1 MSSDAE
7 DVFFEASEHEAAS
20 DAESTRTVD
29 RPWQQSNGAT
39 DENSPS
45 TPSAAETSRVDQTAP
60 AAIARAKHWNSSAKS
75 QTRHSLPS
83 LPPVPPIPRHIL
95 EAGGRPASVSSP
107 KAPIINS
114 APSRAPRRHSRE
126 AEIISSP
133 NIYVERPR
141 TSTGLYTRNDKQM
154 LSSRRTLHSRENGT
168 IGAEDSH
175 SESRLER
182 ARGKSLS
189 MINGRSHRRTTTQA
203 DARGDDR
210 EVDHAR
216 ARDGAGRKEDL
227 FLELAQ
233 DSEED
238 NARPP
243 SRNGRAASRLSQAA
257 KRKSLPADA
266 EIANLTSPGEQ
277 RPKSSGSAIHGR
289 VFSRPSALLSD
300 LQRRPGPHQSTPIR
314 DSFGAD
320 DSTSVSGR
328 SLSGRAQ
335 KYTTQPSRAYAT
347 PSLSGQRLKS
357 PDLPSYGRRRPSFG
371 TASVK
376 SRNTDHL
383 QNKDEEADSQDGS
396 LTAGSDRKRSLPE
409 SSAESQGAETVWD
422 ELDDL
427 KSRIKKLELTGK
439 LPTSSGAAISGESS
453 ERPRTATTAPTTI
466 NSSPKHERKM
476 TGSDAKSPS
485 ADSGGLPG
493 PNLANVH
500 PLLHSALAKAKS
512 LLQPSLYRMLEATA
526 SDSLQLAAMTGSAG
540 PQGTAFSAASIIN
553 GVTVS
558 DRHVRRKADN
568 MCRNLTDLTLAL
580 CDGKHE
586 NTMAVA
592 ASSPLTAHSVQ
603 PSPTIRNSRSSLGP
617 GENIQ
622 RNNSRPVSRL
632 EARRT
637 SILGISAG
645 QSVSGSPRESD
656 ELSNASEQEGTPTHV
671 RATPQEL
678 RRISRSNSRLLGVR
692 SNRYGETSAD
702 EEPTVR
708 PPSRAMTD
716 AGSNFRNRLS
726 GQHQSPGQ
734 SGTSPSLR
742 ESLIARRA
750 NAGAHDTNR
759 ELPRISSLNTDLA
772 RRRWT
777 KEVTPPVMEEEGDA
791 VSEYTPPSSHSRRRV
806 TSMGQFRERRTLGD
820 GVPSRTASLSSRR
833 HMAVE

>member
-1 MSSDAE
+1 MSSDVE

-20 DAESTRTVD
+20 DADSTRLVD
-29 RPWQQSNGAT
+29 RPWEQSNGA
-39 DENSPS
+39 DGENTPS
-45 TPSAAETSRVDQTAP
+45 TPSAAETSR
-60 AAIARAKHWNSSAKS
+60 
-75 QTRHSLPS
+75 
-83 LPPVPPIPRHIL
+83 
-95 EAGGRPASVSSP
+95 
-107 KAPIINS
+107 
-114 APSRAPRRHSRE
+114 
-126 AEIISSP
+126 
-133 NIYVERPR
+133 
-141 TSTGLYTRNDKQM
+141 
-154 LSSRRTLHSRENGT
+154 
-168 IGAEDSH
+168 
-175 SESRLER
+175 
-182 ARGKSLS
+182 
-189 MINGRSHRRTTTQA
+189 A

-210 EVDHAR
+210 VVDQELS
-216 ARDGAGRKEDL
+216 RDGNGRKEDL

-233 DSEED
+233 DSDE
-238 NARPP
+238 NNGRPP
-243 SRNGRAASRLSQAA
+243 SRHERAASRLSQAA
-257 KRKSLPADA
+257 KRRSLPADA
-266 EIANLTSPGEQ
+266 EIANVTSSGEH
-277 RPKSSGSAIHGR
+277 RPRSSGSAIHGR
-289 VFSRPSALLSD
+289 AFSRPSALPSD
-300 LQRRPGPHQSTPIR
+300 LQRQPGPHQTTPIR
-314 DSFGAD
+314 DSVRAD
-320 DSTSVSGR
+320 DSVSVSCR

-335 KYTTQPSRAYAT
+335 KYTMQPSRAYAT

-376 SRNTDHL
+376 SRTTEL
-383 QNKDEEADSQDGS
+383 TQTKDGEADSQDGS
-396 LTAGSDRKRSLPE
+396 LTAGSERKHSLPE

-427 KSRIKKLELTGK
+427 KSRIKKLELTE
-439 LPTSSGAAISGESS
+439 LS
-453 ERPRTATTAPTTI
+453 
-466 NSSPKHERKM
+466 
-476 TGSDAKSPS
+476 
-485 ADSGGLPG
+485 G

-558 DRHVRRKADN
+558 DRHVRRKADA

-586 NTMAVA
+586 STVA

-603 PSPTIRNSRSSLGP
+603 PSPTIRNSRSSIGP
-617 GENIQ
+617 GENVN

-645 QSVSGSPRESD
+645 QSVSGSPRESTD
-656 ELSNASEQEGTPTHV
+656 DLSNASEQEGTPKHV
-671 RATPQEL
+671 RAPPQEL

-702 EEPTVR
+702 EDPTVR

-734 SGTSPSLR
+734 CGTSPSLR

-750 NAGAHDTNR
+750 NAGAHDANR
-759 ELPRISSLNTDLA
+759 ELPRVSSLNTDLA

-791 VSEYTPPSSHSRRRV
+791 ASEYTPPSSHSRRRV

>member
-1 MSSDAE
+1 MSSDVE

-20 DAESTRTVD
+20 DADSTRLVD
-29 RPWQQSNGAT
+29 RPWEQSNGA
-39 DENSPS
+39 DGENTPS
-45 TPSAAETSRVDQTAP
+45 TPSAAETSR
-60 AAIARAKHWNSSAKS
+60 
-75 QTRHSLPS
+75 
-83 LPPVPPIPRHIL
+83 
-95 EAGGRPASVSSP
+95 
-107 KAPIINS
+107 
-114 APSRAPRRHSRE
+114 
-126 AEIISSP
+126 
-133 NIYVERPR
+133 
-141 TSTGLYTRNDKQM
+141 
-154 LSSRRTLHSRENGT
+154 
-168 IGAEDSH
+168 
-175 SESRLER
+175 
-182 ARGKSLS
+182 
-189 MINGRSHRRTTTQA
+189 A

-210 EVDHAR
+210 VVDQELS
-216 ARDGAGRKEDL
+216 RDGNGRKEDL

-233 DSEED
+233 DSDE
-238 NARPP
+238 NNGRPP
-243 SRNGRAASRLSQAA
+243 SRHERAASRLSQAA
-257 KRKSLPADA
+257 KRRSLPADA
-266 EIANLTSPGEQ
+266 EIANVTSSGEH
-277 RPKSSGSAIHGR
+277 RPRSSGSAIHGR
-289 VFSRPSALLSD
+289 AFSRPSALPSD
-300 LQRRPGPHQSTPIR
+300 LQRQPGPHQTTPIR
-314 DSFGAD
+314 DSVRAD
-320 DSTSVSGR
+320 DSVSVSGR

-335 KYTTQPSRAYAT
+335 KYTMQPSRAYAT

-376 SRNTDHL
+376 SRTTEL
-383 QNKDEEADSQDGS
+383 TQTKDGEADSQDGS
-396 LTAGSDRKRSLPE
+396 LTAGSERKHSLPE

-427 KSRIKKLELTGK
+427 KSRIKKLELTE
-439 LPTSSGAAISGESS
+439 LS
-453 ERPRTATTAPTTI
+453 
-466 NSSPKHERKM
+466 
-476 TGSDAKSPS
+476 
-485 ADSGGLPG
+485 G

-558 DRHVRRKADN
+558 DRHVRRKADA

-586 NTMAVA
+586 STVA

-603 PSPTIRNSRSSLGP
+603 PSPTIRNSRSSIGP
-617 GENIQ
+617 GENVN

-645 QSVSGSPRESD
+645 QSVSGSPRESTD
-656 ELSNASEQEGTPTHV
+656 DLSNASEQEGTPTHV
-671 RATPQEL
+671 RAPPQEL

-702 EEPTVR
+702 EDPTVR

-734 SGTSPSLR
+734 CGTSPSLR

-750 NAGAHDTNR
+750 NAGAHDANR
-759 ELPRISSLNTDLA
+759 ELPRVSSLNTDLA

-791 VSEYTPPSSHSRRRV
+791 ASEYTPPSSHSRRRV

-820 GVPSRTASLSSRR
+820 DVPSRTASLSSRR

>member
-1 MSSDAE
+1 MSSDVE

-20 DAESTRTVD
+20 DADTTRLVD
-29 RPWQQSNGAT
+29 RPWEQSNGA
-39 DENSPS
+39 DGENTPS
-45 TPSAAETSRVDQTAP
+45 TPSAAETSRVDQAAP
-60 AAIARAKHWNSSAKS
+60 AIARAKHWNSSAKS
-75 QTRHSLPS
+75 QTRHSLPA

-107 KAPIINS
+107 KALILDS
-114 APSRAPRRHSRE
+114 APSRPARRHSRE
-126 AEIISSP
+126 AEIISTP
-133 NIYVERPR
+133 DIYVERPR
-141 TSTGLYTRNDKQM
+141 TSTGLYSRNDKQM

-168 IGAEDSH
+168 IGAEDTH
-175 SESRLER
+175 GESRLER

-189 MINGRSHRRTTTQA
+189 VINGRSHRRTTTQA

-210 EVDHAR
+210 EVDQDR
-216 ARDGAGRKEDL
+216 SRDGNGRKEDL

-233 DSEED
+233 DSD
-238 NARPP
+238 KTNARPP
-243 SRNGRAASRLSQAA
+243 SRHERAASRLSQAA
-257 KRKSLPADA
+257 KRRSLPADA
-266 EIANLTSPGEQ
+266 AVANLTSSGET

-289 VFSRPSALLSD
+289 AFSRPSALPSD
-300 LQRRPGPHQSTPIR
+300 LQRQPGPHQSTPIR
-314 DSFGAD
+314 DSVRAD
-320 DSTSVSGR
+320 DSVSVSGR

-335 KYTTQPSRAYAT
+335 KYTMQPSRAYAT
-347 PSLSGQRLKS
+347 PSLSGQRLRS

-376 SRNTDHL
+376 SRTTEL
-383 QNKDEEADSQDGS
+383 TQTKDGEADSQDGS
-396 LTAGSDRKRSLPE
+396 LTAGSERKHSLPE

-466 NSSPKHERKM
+466 TSSPKHDRKM
-476 TGSDAKSPS
+476 TGSYTKSPYTELS
-485 ADSGGLPG
+485 G

-558 DRHVRRKADN
+558 DRHVRRKADA

-586 NTMAVA
+586 STVA
-592 ASSPLTAHSVQ
+592 ASSPLTAHSAQ
-603 PSPTIRNSRSSLGP
+603 PSPTIRNSRSSIGP

-622 RNNSRPVSRL
+622 RNSSRPVSRL

-645 QSVSGSPRESD
+645 QSVSGSPRESTD
-656 ELSNASEQEGTPTHV
+656 DLSNASEQEGTPTHV
-671 RATPQEL
+671 RAPPQEL

-692 SNRYGETSAD
+692 SHRYGETSAD
-702 EEPTVR
+702 EDPTVR

-750 NAGAHDTNR
+750 NAGAHDANR
-759 ELPRISSLNTDLA
+759 ELPRVSSLNTDLA

-791 VSEYTPPSSHSRRRV
+791 VSEYTPPSSHPRRRV
-806 TSMGQFRERRTLGD
+806 TSMGQSRERRTLGD

>member
-1 MSSDAE
+1 MSSDVE

-20 DAESTRTVD
+20 DTDSTRLVD
-29 RPWQQSNGAT
+29 RPWQQSNGA
-39 DENSPS
+39 DGENTPS
-45 TPSAAETSRVDQTAP
+45 TTSAAETSR
-60 AAIARAKHWNSSAKS
+60 
-75 QTRHSLPS
+75 
-83 LPPVPPIPRHIL
+83 
-95 EAGGRPASVSSP
+95 
-107 KAPIINS
+107 
-114 APSRAPRRHSRE
+114 
-126 AEIISSP
+126 
-133 NIYVERPR
+133 
-141 TSTGLYTRNDKQM
+141 
-154 LSSRRTLHSRENGT
+154 
-168 IGAEDSH
+168 
-175 SESRLER
+175 
-182 ARGKSLS
+182 
-189 MINGRSHRRTTTQA
+189 A

-210 EVDHAR
+210 EVDQER
-216 ARDGAGRKEDL
+216 SRDVNARKEDL

-233 DSEED
+233 DSDETS
-238 NARPP
+238 ARPP
-243 SRNGRAASRLSQAA
+243 SRHERAASRLSQAA
-257 KRKSLPADA
+257 KRRSLPADA
-266 EIANLTSPGEQ
+266 EIADLTSSGEH
-277 RPKSSGSAIHGR
+277 RPKSRGSAFHGR
-289 VFSRPSALLSD
+289 AFSRPSALPSD
-300 LQRRPGPHQSTPIR
+300 LQRQPGPQQNMPIR
-314 DSFGAD
+314 DSIRAD
-320 DSTSVSGR
+320 DSVSVSGR

-335 KYTTQPSRAYAT
+335 KYTMQSSRAYAT
-347 PSLSGQRLKS
+347 PSLSDQRLKS

-376 SRNTDHL
+376 SRTTEL
-383 QNKDEEADSQDGS
+383 TQTKDGEADSQDGS
-396 LTAGSDRKRSLPE
+396 LTAGFERKHSLPE

-427 KSRIKKLELTGK
+427 KSRIKKLELTE
-439 LPTSSGAAISGESS
+439 LA
-453 ERPRTATTAPTTI
+453 
-466 NSSPKHERKM
+466 
-476 TGSDAKSPS
+476 
-485 ADSGGLPG
+485 G

-558 DRHVRRKADN
+558 DRHVRRKADA

-586 NTMAVA
+586 NTVA

-603 PSPTIRNSRSSLGP
+603 PSPTIRNSRSSIGP
-617 GENIQ
+617 GENIH

-645 QSVSGSPRESD
+645 QSVSGSPREITD
-656 ELSNASEQEGTPTHV
+656 DLSNASEQEGTPTHV
-671 RATPQEL
+671 RAPPQEL

-692 SNRYGETSAD
+692 SSRYGETSTD
-702 EEPTVR
+702 EDPTVR

-750 NAGAHDTNR
+750 NAGAHDANR
-759 ELPRISSLNTDLA
+759 ELPRVSSLNTDLA

>member
-1 MSSDAE
+1 
-7 DVFFEASEHEAAS
+7 
-20 DAESTRTVD
+20 
-29 RPWQQSNGAT
+29 
-39 DENSPS
+39 
-45 TPSAAETSRVDQTAP
+45 
-60 AAIARAKHWNSSAKS
+60 
-75 QTRHSLPS
+75 
-83 LPPVPPIPRHIL
+83 
-95 EAGGRPASVSSP
+95 
-107 KAPIINS
+107 
-114 APSRAPRRHSRE
+114 
-126 AEIISSP
+126 
-133 NIYVERPR
+133 
-141 TSTGLYTRNDKQM
+141 
-154 LSSRRTLHSRENGT
+154 
-168 IGAEDSH
+168 
-175 SESRLER
+175 
-182 ARGKSLS
+182 
-189 MINGRSHRRTTTQA
+189 A

-210 EVDHAR
+210 ELDQDR
-216 ARDGAGRKEDL
+216 SRDGNGRKEDL

-233 DSEED
+233 DSD
-238 NARPP
+238 QTNARPP
-243 SRNGRAASRLSQAA
+243 SRHERAASRLSQAA
-257 KRKSLPADA
+257 KRRSLPADA
-266 EIANLTSPGEQ
+266 EIANLTSSGEQ

-289 VFSRPSALLSD
+289 AFSRPSALPSD
-300 LQRRPGPHQSTPIR
+300 LQRQLGPHQSTPIR
-314 DSFGAD
+314 DSVRAD
-320 DSTSVSGR
+320 DSVSVSGR

-335 KYTTQPSRAYAT
+335 KYTMQPSRAYAT

-376 SRNTDHL
+376 SRTTDL
-383 QNKDEEADSQDGS
+383 TQTKDGEADSQDGS
-396 LTAGSDRKRSLPE
+396 LTAGSERKHSLPE

-466 NSSPKHERKM
+466 TSSPKHDRKM
-476 TGSDAKSPS
+476 TGSDTKSPS
-485 ADSGGLPG
+485 GELSG

-500 PLLHSALAKAKS
+500 PLLHSALAKAKT

-558 DRHVRRKADN
+558 DRHVRRKADA

-586 NTMAVA
+586 STVA

-603 PSPTIRNSRSSLGP
+603 PSPTIRNSRSSIGP
-617 GENIQ
+617 GENIT

-637 SILGISAG
+637 SILGMSAG
-645 QSVSGSPRESD
+645 QSVSGSPRESTD
-656 ELSNASEQEGTPTHV
+656 DLSNASEQEGTPTHV
-671 RATPQEL
+671 RAPPQEL

-692 SNRYGETSAD
+692 SNRYGESSAD
-702 EEPTVR
+702 EDPTVR

-750 NAGAHDTNR
+750 NAGAHDANR
-759 ELPRISSLNTDLA
+759 ELPRVSSLNTDLA

>member
-1 MSSDAE
+1 MSSDVE

-20 DAESTRTVD
+20 DTDSTRLVD
-29 RPWQQSNGAT
+29 RPWQQSNGA
-39 DENSPS
+39 DGENTPS
-45 TPSAAETSRVDQTAP
+45 TPSAAETSR
-60 AAIARAKHWNSSAKS
+60 
-75 QTRHSLPS
+75 
-83 LPPVPPIPRHIL
+83 
-95 EAGGRPASVSSP
+95 
-107 KAPIINS
+107 
-114 APSRAPRRHSRE
+114 
-126 AEIISSP
+126 
-133 NIYVERPR
+133 
-141 TSTGLYTRNDKQM
+141 
-154 LSSRRTLHSRENGT
+154 
-168 IGAEDSH
+168 
-175 SESRLER
+175 
-182 ARGKSLS
+182 
-189 MINGRSHRRTTTQA
+189 A

-210 EVDHAR
+210 EVDQER
-216 ARDGAGRKEDL
+216 SRDVNARKEDL

-233 DSEED
+233 DSDETS
-238 NARPP
+238 ARPP
-243 SRNGRAASRLSQAA
+243 SRHERAASRLSQAA
-257 KRKSLPADA
+257 KRRSLPADA
-266 EIANLTSPGEQ
+266 EIADLTSSGEH
-277 RPKSSGSAIHGR
+277 RPKSRGSAFHGR
-289 VFSRPSALLSD
+289 AFSRPSALPSD
-300 LQRRPGPHQSTPIR
+300 LQRQPGPQQNMPIR
-314 DSFGAD
+314 DSIRAD
-320 DSTSVSGR
+320 DSVSVSGR

-335 KYTTQPSRAYAT
+335 KYTMQSSRAYAT
-347 PSLSGQRLKS
+347 PSLSDQRLKS

-376 SRNTDHL
+376 SRTTEL
-383 QNKDEEADSQDGS
+383 TQTKDGEADSQDGS
-396 LTAGSDRKRSLPE
+396 LTAGFERKHSLPE

-427 KSRIKKLELTGK
+427 KSRIKKLELTE
-439 LPTSSGAAISGESS
+439 LA
-453 ERPRTATTAPTTI
+453 
-466 NSSPKHERKM
+466 
-476 TGSDAKSPS
+476 
-485 ADSGGLPG
+485 G

-558 DRHVRRKADN
+558 DRHVRRKADA

-586 NTMAVA
+586 NTVA

-603 PSPTIRNSRSSLGP
+603 PSPTIRNSRSSIGP
-617 GENIQ
+617 DENIH

-645 QSVSGSPRESD
+645 QSVSGSPREITD
-656 ELSNASEQEGTPTHV
+656 DLSNASEQEGTPTHV
-671 RATPQEL
+671 RAPPQEL

-692 SNRYGETSAD
+692 SSRYGETSTD
-702 EEPTVR
+702 EDPTVR

-750 NAGAHDTNR
+750 NAGAHDANR
-759 ELPRISSLNTDLA
+759 ELPRVSSLNTDLA

>member
-1 MSSDAE
+1 
-7 DVFFEASEHEAAS
+7 
-20 DAESTRTVD
+20 
-29 RPWQQSNGAT
+29 SNGA
-39 DENSPS
+39 DGENTPS
-45 TPSAAETSRVDQTAP
+45 TPSAAETSR
-60 AAIARAKHWNSSAKS
+60 
-75 QTRHSLPS
+75 
-83 LPPVPPIPRHIL
+83 
-95 EAGGRPASVSSP
+95 
-107 KAPIINS
+107 
-114 APSRAPRRHSRE
+114 
-126 AEIISSP
+126 
-133 NIYVERPR
+133 
-141 TSTGLYTRNDKQM
+141 
-154 LSSRRTLHSRENGT
+154 
-168 IGAEDSH
+168 
-175 SESRLER
+175 
-182 ARGKSLS
+182 
-189 MINGRSHRRTTTQA
+189 A

-210 EVDHAR
+210 EVDQDR
-216 ARDGAGRKEDL
+216 SRDGNGRKEDL

-233 DSEED
+233 DSD
-238 NARPP
+238 KTNARPP
-243 SRNGRAASRLSQAA
+243 SRHERAASRLSQAA
-257 KRKSLPADA
+257 KRRSLPADA
-266 EIANLTSPGEQ
+266 AVANLTSSGET

-289 VFSRPSALLSD
+289 AFSRPSALPSD
-300 LQRRPGPHQSTPIR
+300 LQRQPGPHQSTPIR
-314 DSFGAD
+314 DSVRAD
-320 DSTSVSGR
+320 DSVSVSGR

-335 KYTTQPSRAYAT
+335 KYTMQPSRAYAT

-376 SRNTDHL
+376 SRTTEL
-383 QNKDEEADSQDGS
+383 TQTKDGEADSQDGS
-396 LTAGSDRKRSLPE
+396 LTAGSERKHSLPE

-427 KSRIKKLELTGK
+427 KSRIKKLELTE
-439 LPTSSGAAISGESS
+439 LS
-453 ERPRTATTAPTTI
+453 
-466 NSSPKHERKM
+466 
-476 TGSDAKSPS
+476 
-485 ADSGGLPG
+485 G

-558 DRHVRRKADN
+558 DRHVRRKADA

-586 NTMAVA
+586 STVA
-592 ASSPLTAHSVQ
+592 ASSPLTAHSAQ
-603 PSPTIRNSRSSLGP
+603 PSPTIRNSRSSIGP

-622 RNNSRPVSRL
+622 RNSSRPVSRL

-645 QSVSGSPRESD
+645 QSVSGSPRESTD
-656 ELSNASEQEGTPTHV
+656 DLSNASEQEGTPTHV
-671 RATPQEL
+671 RAPPQEL

-692 SNRYGETSAD
+692 SHRYGETSAD
-702 EEPTVR
+702 EDPTVR

-750 NAGAHDTNR
+750 NAGAHDANR
-759 ELPRISSLNTDLA
+759 ELPRVSSLNTDLA

-791 VSEYTPPSSHSRRRV
+791 VSEYTPPSSHPRRRV
-806 TSMGQFRERRTLGD
+806 TSMGQSRERRTLGD

>member
-1 MSSDAE
+1 MSSDVE

-20 DAESTRTVD
+20 DADLTRPVD
-29 RPWQQSNGAT
+29 RPWQQSNGA
-39 DENSPS
+39 DGENTPS
-45 TPSAAETSRVDQTAP
+45 TPSAAETSR
-60 AAIARAKHWNSSAKS
+60 
-75 QTRHSLPS
+75 
-83 LPPVPPIPRHIL
+83 
-95 EAGGRPASVSSP
+95 
-107 KAPIINS
+107 
-114 APSRAPRRHSRE
+114 
-126 AEIISSP
+126 
-133 NIYVERPR
+133 
-141 TSTGLYTRNDKQM
+141 
-154 LSSRRTLHSRENGT
+154 
-168 IGAEDSH
+168 
-175 SESRLER
+175 
-182 ARGKSLS
+182 
-189 MINGRSHRRTTTQA
+189 A
-203 DARGDDR
+203 DARGDDW
-210 EVDHAR
+210 EVDQDR
-216 ARDGAGRKEDL
+216 SRSGNGRKQDL

-233 DSEED
+233 DSDET

-243 SRNGRAASRLSQAA
+243 SRHERGASRLSQAA
-257 KRKSLPADA
+257 KRRSLPADA
-266 EIANLTSPGEQ
+266 DVANLTSSGEH
-277 RPKSSGSAIHGR
+277 RPKSSGSAFHGR
-289 VFSRPSALLSD
+289 AFSRPSALPSD
-300 LQRRPGPHQSTPIR
+300 LQRQPGPHQSTPIR
-314 DSFGAD
+314 DSVRAD
-320 DSTSVSGR
+320 DTVSVSGR

-335 KYTTQPSRAYAT
+335 KYTLQPSRAYAT

-376 SRNTDHL
+376 SRTTEL
-383 QNKDEEADSQDGS
+383 TQTKDGEADSQDGS
-396 LTAGSDRKRSLPE
+396 LTAGSERKHSLPE

-427 KSRIKKLELTGK
+427 KSRIKKLELTE
-439 LPTSSGAAISGESS
+439 LS
-453 ERPRTATTAPTTI
+453 
-466 NSSPKHERKM
+466 
-476 TGSDAKSPS
+476 
-485 ADSGGLPG
+485 G
-493 PNLANVH
+493 PNLTNVH

-558 DRHVRRKADN
+558 DRHVRRKADA

-586 NTMAVA
+586 NTVA

-603 PSPTIRNSRSSLGP
+603 PSPTIRNSRSSIGP
-617 GENIQ
+617 GENVN

-645 QSVSGSPRESD
+645 QSVSGSPRESTD
-656 ELSNASEQEGTPTHV
+656 DLSNASEQEGTPTHV
-671 RATPQEL
+671 RAPPQEL
-678 RRISRSNSRLLGVR
+678 RRISRSNSRLFGVR
-692 SNRYGETSAD
+692 SSRYGETSAD
-702 EEPTVR
+702 EDPTVR

-750 NAGAHDTNR
+750 NAGAHDANR
-759 ELPRISSLNTDLA
+759 ELPRVSSLNTNLA

-777 KEVTPPVMEEEGDA
+777 KEDTPPVMEEEGDA

>member
-1 MSSDAE
+1 MSSDVE

-20 DAESTRTVD
+20 DADSTRLVD
-29 RPWQQSNGAT
+29 RLWQQSNGA
-39 DENSPS
+39 DGENTPS
-45 TPSAAETSRVDQTAP
+45 TPSAAETSR
-60 AAIARAKHWNSSAKS
+60 
-75 QTRHSLPS
+75 
-83 LPPVPPIPRHIL
+83 
-95 EAGGRPASVSSP
+95 
-107 KAPIINS
+107 
-114 APSRAPRRHSRE
+114 
-126 AEIISSP
+126 
-133 NIYVERPR
+133 
-141 TSTGLYTRNDKQM
+141 
-154 LSSRRTLHSRENGT
+154 
-168 IGAEDSH
+168 
-175 SESRLER
+175 
-182 ARGKSLS
+182 
-189 MINGRSHRRTTTQA
+189 A

-210 EVDHAR
+210 EVDQNR
-216 ARDGAGRKEDL
+216 SRDGNARKEDL

-233 DSEED
+233 DSDETS
-238 NARPP
+238 ARPP
-243 SRNGRAASRLSQAA
+243 SRHERAASRLSQAA
-257 KRKSLPADA
+257 KRRSLPADA
-266 EIANLTSPGEQ
+266 EIADLTSSGEH
-277 RPKSSGSAIHGR
+277 RPKSRGSAFHGR
-289 VFSRPSALLSD
+289 AFSRPSAMPSD
-300 LQRRPGPHQSTPIR
+300 LQRQPGPQRNTPIR
-314 DSFGAD
+314 DSIRAD
-320 DSTSVSGR
+320 DSVSVSGR
-328 SLSGRAQ
+328 SLSGRAP
-335 KYTTQPSRAYAT
+335 KYTMQPSRAYAT
-347 PSLSGQRLKS
+347 PSSPDQRLKS

-376 SRNTDHL
+376 SRATEL
-383 QNKDEEADSQDGS
+383 TQTKDGEADSQDGS
-396 LTAGSDRKRSLPE
+396 LTAGSERKHSLPE

-466 NSSPKHERKM
+466 TSSPKHERKI
-476 TGSDAKSPS
+476 TGSDTKSPS
-485 ADSGGLPG
+485 AELAGS
-493 PNLANVH
+493 NLANVH

-558 DRHVRRKADN
+558 DRHVRRKADA

-586 NTMAVA
+586 NTVA

-603 PSPTIRNSRSSLGP
+603 PSPTIRNSRSSIGP
-617 GENIQ
+617 GENIHMI
-622 RNNSRPVSRL
+622 NSRPVSRL

-645 QSVSGSPRESD
+645 QSVSGSPRESTD
-656 ELSNASEQEGTPTHV
+656 DLSNASEQEGTPTHV
-671 RATPQEL
+671 RGPPQEL

-692 SNRYGETSAD
+692 SSRYGETSAD
-702 EEPTVR
+702 EDPTVR
-708 PPSRAMTD
+708 PPSRVMTD

-734 SGTSPSLR
+734 SGTTSSLR
-742 ESLIARRA
+742 ESWIARRA
-750 NAGAHDTNR
+750 NAGAHDANR
-759 ELPRISSLNTDLA
+759 ELPRASSLNTDLA

-806 TSMGQFRERRTLGD
+806 TSIGQFRERRTLGD

>member
-1 MSSDAE
+1 MSSDVE

-20 DAESTRTVD
+20 DADSTRLVD
-29 RPWQQSNGAT
+29 RPWQQSNGA
-39 DENSPS
+39 DGENTPS
-45 TPSAAETSRVDQTAP
+45 TPSAAETSR
-60 AAIARAKHWNSSAKS
+60 
-75 QTRHSLPS
+75 
-83 LPPVPPIPRHIL
+83 
-95 EAGGRPASVSSP
+95 
-107 KAPIINS
+107 
-114 APSRAPRRHSRE
+114 
-126 AEIISSP
+126 
-133 NIYVERPR
+133 
-141 TSTGLYTRNDKQM
+141 
-154 LSSRRTLHSRENGT
+154 
-168 IGAEDSH
+168 
-175 SESRLER
+175 
-182 ARGKSLS
+182 
-189 MINGRSHRRTTTQA
+189 A

-210 EVDHAR
+210 EVDQERSREGNA
-216 ARDGAGRKEDL
+216 RKEDL

-233 DSEED
+233 DSDETK
-238 NARPP
+238 ARPP
-243 SRNGRAASRLSQAA
+243 SRHERAASRLSQAA
-257 KRKSLPADA
+257 KRRSLPADA
-266 EIANLTSPGEQ
+266 EIADLTSSGEH
-277 RPKSSGSAIHGR
+277 RPKSRGSAFHGR
-289 VFSRPSALLSD
+289 AFSRPSALPSD
-300 LQRRPGPHQSTPIR
+300 LQRQPGPQQSTPIR
-314 DSFGAD
+314 DSIRAD
-320 DSTSVSGR
+320 DSVSVSGR

-335 KYTTQPSRAYAT
+335 EYTMQPSRAYAT
-347 PSLSGQRLKS
+347 PSLSDQRLKS

-376 SRNTDHL
+376 SRTTEL
-383 QNKDEEADSQDGS
+383 TQTKDGEADSQDGS
-396 LTAGSDRKRSLPE
+396 LTAGSERKHSLPE

-466 NSSPKHERKM
+466 TSSPKHERKI
-476 TGSDAKSPS
+476 TGSDTKSPS
-485 ADSGGLPG
+485 ADLAGS
-493 PNLANVH
+493 NLANVH

-558 DRHVRRKADN
+558 DRHVRRKADA

-586 NTMAVA
+586 NTVA

-603 PSPTIRNSRSSLGP
+603 PSPTIRNSRSSIGT
-617 GENIQ
+617 GENIH

-645 QSVSGSPRESD
+645 QSVSGSPRESTD
-656 ELSNASEQEGTPTHV
+656 DLSNASEQEGTPTHV
-671 RATPQEL
+671 RAPPQEL

-692 SNRYGETSAD
+692 SSRYEETSAD
-702 EEPTVR
+702 EDPTVR

-750 NAGAHDTNR
+750 NAGAHDANR
-759 ELPRISSLNTDLA
+759 ELPRVSSLNTDLA

-806 TSMGQFRERRTLGD
+806 TSIGQFRERRTLGD

-833 HMAVE
+833 HMAME

>member
-1 MSSDAE
+1 MSSDVE

-20 DAESTRTVD
+20 DTDSTRLVD
-29 RPWQQSNGAT
+29 RPWQQSNGA
-39 DENSPS
+39 DGENTPS
-45 TPSAAETSRVDQTAP
+45 TTSAAETSR
-60 AAIARAKHWNSSAKS
+60 
-75 QTRHSLPS
+75 
-83 LPPVPPIPRHIL
+83 
-95 EAGGRPASVSSP
+95 
-107 KAPIINS
+107 
-114 APSRAPRRHSRE
+114 
-126 AEIISSP
+126 
-133 NIYVERPR
+133 
-141 TSTGLYTRNDKQM
+141 
-154 LSSRRTLHSRENGT
+154 
-168 IGAEDSH
+168 
-175 SESRLER
+175 
-182 ARGKSLS
+182 
-189 MINGRSHRRTTTQA
+189 A

-210 EVDHAR
+210 EVDQER
-216 ARDGAGRKEDL
+216 SRDVNARKEDL

-233 DSEED
+233 DSDETS
-238 NARPP
+238 ARPP
-243 SRNGRAASRLSQAA
+243 SRHERAASRLSQAA
-257 KRKSLPADA
+257 KRRSLPADA
-266 EIANLTSPGEQ
+266 EIADLTSSGEH
-277 RPKSSGSAIHGR
+277 RPKSRGSAFHGR
-289 VFSRPSALLSD
+289 AFSRPSALPSD
-300 LQRRPGPHQSTPIR
+300 LQRQPGPQQNMPIR
-314 DSFGAD
+314 DSIRAD
-320 DSTSVSGR
+320 DSVSVSGR

-335 KYTTQPSRAYAT
+335 KYTMQSSRAYAT
-347 PSLSGQRLKS
+347 PSLSDQRLKS

-376 SRNTDHL
+376 NRTTEL
-383 QNKDEEADSQDGS
+383 TQTKDGEADSQDGS
-396 LTAGSDRKRSLPE
+396 LTAGFERKHSLPE

-427 KSRIKKLELTGK
+427 KSRIKKLELTE
-439 LPTSSGAAISGESS
+439 LA
-453 ERPRTATTAPTTI
+453 
-466 NSSPKHERKM
+466 
-476 TGSDAKSPS
+476 
-485 ADSGGLPG
+485 G

-558 DRHVRRKADN
+558 DRHVRRKADA

-586 NTMAVA
+586 NTVA

-603 PSPTIRNSRSSLGP
+603 PSPTIRNSRSSIGP
-617 GENIQ
+617 GENIH

-645 QSVSGSPRESD
+645 QSVSGSPREITD
-656 ELSNASEQEGTPTHV
+656 DLSNASEQEGTPTHV
-671 RATPQEL
+671 RAPPQEL

-692 SNRYGETSAD
+692 SSRYGETSTD
-702 EEPTVR
+702 EDPTVR

-750 NAGAHDTNR
+750 NAGAHDANR
-759 ELPRISSLNTDLA
+759 ELPRVSSLNTDLA

>member
-1 MSSDAE
+1 MSSDVE

-20 DAESTRTVD
+20 DTDSTRLVD
-29 RPWQQSNGAT
+29 RPWQQSNGA
-39 DENSPS
+39 DGENTPS
-45 TPSAAETSRVDQTAP
+45 TTSAAETSRVDQAAP
-60 AAIARAKHWNSSAKS
+60 AIARAKHWSSSAKS

-95 EAGGRPASVSSP
+95 EAGGRPASVSSS
-107 KAPIINS
+107 KAPIIDS
-114 APSRAPRRHSRE
+114 APSRPPRRHSRE
-126 AEIISSP
+126 AEIISTP
-133 NIYVERPR
+133 NISVERPR
-141 TSTGLYTRNDKQM
+141 TSTGLYSRNDKQM

-168 IGAEDSH
+168 IGAGDTYGG
-175 SESRLER
+175 SRLER

-189 MINGRSHRRTTTQA
+189 VINGRSHRRTTTQA

-210 EVDHAR
+210 EVDQER
-216 ARDGAGRKEDL
+216 SRDVNARKEDL

-233 DSEED
+233 DSDETS
-238 NARPP
+238 ARPP
-243 SRNGRAASRLSQAA
+243 SRHERAASRLSQAA
-257 KRKSLPADA
+257 KRRSLPADA
-266 EIANLTSPGEQ
+266 EIADLTSSGEH
-277 RPKSSGSAIHGR
+277 RPKSRGSAFHGR
-289 VFSRPSALLSD
+289 AFSRPSALPSD
-300 LQRRPGPHQSTPIR
+300 LQRQPGPQQNMPIR
-314 DSFGAD
+314 DSIRAD
-320 DSTSVSGR
+320 DSVSVSGR

-335 KYTTQPSRAYAT
+335 KYTMQSSRAYAT
-347 PSLSGQRLKS
+347 PSLSDQRLKS

-376 SRNTDHL
+376 SRTTEL
-383 QNKDEEADSQDGS
+383 TQTKDGEADSQDGS
-396 LTAGSDRKRSLPE
+396 LTAGFERKHSLPE

-466 NSSPKHERKM
+466 TSSPKHERKI
-476 TGSDAKSPS
+476 TGSDTRSPS
-485 ADSGGLPG
+485 AELAG

-558 DRHVRRKADN
+558 DRHVRRKADA

-586 NTMAVA
+586 NTVA

-603 PSPTIRNSRSSLGP
+603 PSPTIRNSRSSIGP
-617 GENIQ
+617 GENIH

-645 QSVSGSPRESD
+645 QSVSGSPREITD
-656 ELSNASEQEGTPTHV
+656 DLSNASEQE
-671 RATPQEL
+671 
-678 RRISRSNSRLLGVR
+678 
-692 SNRYGETSAD
+692 D
-702 EEPTVR
+702 PTVR

-750 NAGAHDTNR
+750 NAGAHDANR
-759 ELPRISSLNTDLA
+759 ELPRVSSLNTDLA

>member
-29 RPWQQSNGAT
+29 RPWEQSNGAT
-39 DENSPS
+39 GENTPS
-45 TPSAAETSRVDQTAP
+45 TPSAAETSRVDQTTP
-60 AAIARAKHWNSSAKS
+60 AIARAKHWNLSAKS

-107 KAPIINS
+107 KAPIIAS
-114 APSRAPRRHSRE
+114 ARSRAPRRHSRE
-126 AEIISSP
+126 AEIISTPDIS
-133 NIYVERPR
+133 VERPR

-168 IGAEDSH
+168 IGAEDAH

-233 DSEED
+233 DSDED
-238 NARPP
+238 NARPQ
-243 SRNGRAASRLSQAA
+243 SRNERAASRLSQAA
-257 KRKSLPADA
+257 KRRSLPADA
-266 EIANLTSPGEQ
+266 EIANLTSSGEP

-289 VFSRPSALLSD
+289 VFSRPSALPSD

-314 DSFGAD
+314 DSVGAD
-320 DSTSVSGR
+320 DSVSLSVR

-383 QNKDEEADSQDGS
+383 QNKDGEADSQDGS

-485 ADSGGLPG
+485 ADSGGLSG

-526 SDSLQLAAMTGSAG
+526 TDSLQLAAMTGSAG

-558 DRHVRRKADN
+558 DRHVRRKADA

-586 NTMAVA
+586 NTVA

-603 PSPTIRNSRSSLGP
+603 PSPTIRNSRSSIGP
-617 GENIQ
+617 GENIH

-632 EARRT
+632 DARRT

-645 QSVSGSPRESD
+645 QSVSGSPRESVD
-656 ELSNASEQEGTPTHV
+656 DLSNPSEQEGTPTHV
-671 RATPQEL
+671 RAPPQEL

-702 EEPTVR
+702 EDPTVR

-750 NAGAHDTNR
+750 NAGAHDANR

-772 RRRWT
+772 RRRWA

>member
-20 DAESTRTVD
+20 DAESTRLDD
-29 RPWQQSNGAT
+29 RPCEQSNGAT
-39 DENSPS
+39 GENTPS
-45 TPSAAETSRVDQTAP
+45 TPSAAETSRVDQAAP
-60 AAIARAKHWNSSAKS
+60 AIARAKHWNSSAKS

-107 KAPIINS
+107 KAPIIDS
-114 APSRAPRRHSRE
+114 APSRAPRRRSRE
-126 AEIISSP
+126 AEINSTP
-133 NIYVERPR
+133 DIYVERPR

-154 LSSRRTLHSRENGT
+154 LSSRRTLHGRENGT
-168 IGAEDSH
+168 IGAEDVH

-189 MINGRSHRRTTTQA
+189 VINGRSHRRTTTQA

-210 EVDHAR
+210 EVDRAR
-216 ARDGAGRKEDL
+216 ARDGTGRKEDL

-233 DSEED
+233 DSDEND
-238 NARPP
+238 PRPP
-243 SRNGRAASRLSQAA
+243 SRNERAASRLSQAA
-257 KRKSLPADA
+257 KRRSLPADA
-266 EIANLTSPGEQ
+266 EITNLTSSGDH
-277 RPKSSGSAIHGR
+277 RPNSSGSAFHGR
-289 VFSRPSALLSD
+289 VFSRPSALPSD
-300 LQRRPGPHQSTPIR
+300 LQRRPGPHQSTPVR
-314 DSFGAD
+314 DSVGAD
-320 DSTSVSGR
+320 DSVSVSGR

-371 TASVK
+371 TTSLK
-376 SRNTDHL
+376 SRNT
-383 QNKDEEADSQDGS
+383 NKDGEADSQDGS
-396 LTAGSDRKRSLPE
+396 LTAGSERKRSLPG

-485 ADSGGLPG
+485 ADSGGLLG

-586 NTMAVA
+586 NTVAVA

-671 RATPQEL
+671 RAPPQDL

-702 EEPTVR
+702 EDPTVR

-750 NAGAHDTNR
+750 NAGAHDANR
-759 ELPRISSLNTDLA
+759 QLPRVSSLNTDIA
-772 RRRWT
+772 SRRWT

>member
-1 MSSDAE
+1 MSSDVE

-20 DAESTRTVD
+20 DADSTRLVD
-29 RPWQQSNGAT
+29 RPWEQSNGA
-39 DENSPS
+39 DGENTPS
-45 TPSAAETSRVDQTAP
+45 TPSAAETSRVDQAAP
-60 AAIARAKHWNSSAKS
+60 AIARAKHWNSSAKS
-75 QTRHSLPS
+75 QTRHSLPA

-107 KAPIINS
+107 KAPSIDS
-114 APSRAPRRHSRE
+114 APSRAPRRHSRG
-126 AEIISSP
+126 AEIVP
-133 NIYVERPR
+133 TPDIYVERPR
-141 TSTGLYTRNDKQM
+141 TSTGLCSRNDKQM

-168 IGAEDSH
+168 IGAEDTH
-175 SESRLER
+175 GESRLER

-189 MINGRSHRRTTTQA
+189 VINGRSHRRTTTQA

-210 EVDHAR
+210 VVDQELS
-216 ARDGAGRKEDL
+216 RDGNGRKEDL

-233 DSEED
+233 DSDE
-238 NARPP
+238 NNGRPP
-243 SRNGRAASRLSQAA
+243 SRHERAASRLSQAA
-257 KRKSLPADA
+257 KRRSLPADA
-266 EIANLTSPGEQ
+266 EIANVTSSGEH
-277 RPKSSGSAIHGR
+277 RPRSSGSAIHGR
-289 VFSRPSALLSD
+289 AFSRPSALPSD
-300 LQRRPGPHQSTPIR
+300 LQRQPGPHQTTPIR
-314 DSFGAD
+314 DSVRAD
-320 DSTSVSGR
+320 DSVSVSGR

-335 KYTTQPSRAYAT
+335 KYTMQPSRAYAT

-376 SRNTDHL
+376 SRTTEL
-383 QNKDEEADSQDGS
+383 TQTKDGEADSQDGS
-396 LTAGSDRKRSLPE
+396 LTAGSERKHSLPE

-466 NSSPKHERKM
+466 TSSPKHDRKM
-476 TGSDAKSPS
+476 TGSDTKSPS
-485 ADSGGLPG
+485 TELSG

-558 DRHVRRKADN
+558 DRHVRRKADA

-586 NTMAVA
+586 STVA

-603 PSPTIRNSRSSLGP
+603 PSPTIRNSRSSIGP
-617 GENIQ
+617 GENVN

-645 QSVSGSPRESD
+645 QSVSGSPRESTD
-656 ELSNASEQEGTPTHV
+656 DLSNASEQEGTPTHV
-671 RATPQEL
+671 RAPPQEL

-702 EEPTVR
+702 EDPTVR

-734 SGTSPSLR
+734 CGTSPSLR

-750 NAGAHDTNR
+750 NAGAHDANR
-759 ELPRISSLNTDLA
+759 ELPRVSSLNTDLA

-791 VSEYTPPSSHSRRRV
+791 ASEYTPPSSHSRRRV

>member
-1 MSSDAE
+1 MSSDVE

-20 DAESTRTVD
+20 DADSTRLVD
-29 RPWQQSNGAT
+29 RPWQQSNGA
-39 DENSPS
+39 DSENTPS
-45 TPSAAETSRVDQTAP
+45 TPSAAETSRVDQAAP
-60 AAIARAKHWNSSAKS
+60 AIARAKHWNSSAKN

-107 KAPIINS
+107 KAPIIDS
-114 APSRAPRRHSRE
+114 APSRPPRRHSRE
-126 AEIISSP
+126 AEIISTP
-133 NIYVERPR
+133 DIYVERPR
-141 TSTGLYTRNDKQM
+141 TSTGLYSRNDKQM

-168 IGAEDSH
+168 IGAEDTH
-175 SESRLER
+175 GESRLER

-189 MINGRSHRRTTTQA
+189 VINGRAHRRTTTQA

-210 EVDHAR
+210 ELDQDR
-216 ARDGAGRKEDL
+216 SRDGNGRKEDL

-233 DSEED
+233 DSD
-238 NARPP
+238 QTNARPP
-243 SRNGRAASRLSQAA
+243 SRHERAASRLSQAA
-257 KRKSLPADA
+257 KRRSLPADA
-266 EIANLTSPGEQ
+266 EIANLTSSGEQ

-289 VFSRPSALLSD
+289 AFSRPSALPSD
-300 LQRRPGPHQSTPIR
+300 LQRQLGPHQSTPIR
-314 DSFGAD
+314 DSVRAD
-320 DSTSVSGR
+320 DSVSVSGR

-335 KYTTQPSRAYAT
+335 KYTMQPSRAYAT

-376 SRNTDHL
+376 SRTTDL
-383 QNKDEEADSQDGS
+383 TQTKDGEADSQDGS
-396 LTAGSDRKRSLPE
+396 LTAGSERKHSLPE

-466 NSSPKHERKM
+466 TSSPKHDRKM
-476 TGSDAKSPS
+476 TGSDTKSPS
-485 ADSGGLPG
+485 GELSG

-500 PLLHSALAKAKS
+500 PLLHSALAKAKT

-558 DRHVRRKADN
+558 DRHVRRKADA

-586 NTMAVA
+586 STVA

-603 PSPTIRNSRSSLGP
+603 PSPTIRNSRSSIGP
-617 GENIQ
+617 GENIT

-637 SILGISAG
+637 SILGMSAG
-645 QSVSGSPRESD
+645 QSVSGSPRESTD
-656 ELSNASEQEGTPTHV
+656 DLSNASEQEGTPTHV
-671 RATPQEL
+671 RAPPQEL

-692 SNRYGETSAD
+692 SNRYGESSAD
-702 EEPTVR
+702 EDPTVR

-750 NAGAHDTNR
+750 NAGAHDANR
-759 ELPRISSLNTDLA
+759 ELPRVSSLNTDLA